1 MERVGVLAVL
11 EAKAGR
17 AHDVETF
24 LKSSLSLAQAEPK
37 TLRWYAVRLD
47 DVRFAIFDTF
57 ADDAGLKEHLSGEIA
72 RGLFAQADALFA
84 KPPQIDLVEVLA
96 SKQSGQQ

>member
-17 AHDVETF
+17 AHDVESF
-24 LKSSLSLAQAEPK
+24 LKSALPLAQAETK

-47 DVRFAIFDTF
+47 AVRFAIFDTF
-57 ADDAGLKEHLSGEIA
+57 ADEDGLKAHLAGEIA
-72 RGLFAQADALFA
+72 RELFAQADALFA
-84 KPPQIDLVEVLA
+84 KPPQIDVVEVLA
-96 SKQSGQQ
+96 SKQSSL